1 MKKLILTLLITFL
14 FGFGF
19 SQEKQKVVGPD
30 VIQFK
35 TENQLLLN
43 ELGLDS
49 NKTDEL
55 CGYLLRYQKMKSIY
69 DMGPKAMPPFLIES
83 FDNQLSSILTRRQ
96 KSRLNEIKDNFV
108 YRKTYRK

>member
-14 FGFGF
+14 YGFGF
-19 SQEKQKVVGPD
+19 SQEKQKIVGPD

-35 TENQLLLN
+35 TENQLFLN

-55 CGYLLRYQKMKSIY
+55 CGFLLRFQKMKSMY
-69 DMGPKAMPPFLIES
+69 EKGSKAMPSFLIES
-83 FDNQLSSILTRRQ
+83 FDNQLSNILTRNQ
-96 KSRLNEIKDNFV
+96 KSKLDEIEVNLVYKKS
-108 YRKTYRK
+108 YRK

>member
-19 SQEKQKVVGPD
+19 SQEKQKIVGPD

-83 FDNQLSSILTRRQ
+83 FDNQLSSILTRKQ
-96 KSRLNEIKDNFV
+96 KSRLNEIKGNFV

>member
-1 MKKLILTLLITFL
+1 MKKLILTLLITFMY
-14 FGFGF
+14 GFGF
-19 SQEKQKVVGPD
+19 SQEKQKIVGPD

-43 ELGLDS
+43 QLGLDT

-55 CGYLLRYQKMKSIY
+55 CEFLLRFQKMKSKY
-69 DMGPKAMPPFLIES
+69 ENGPKAMTSFLIES
-83 FDNQLSSILTRRQ
+83 FDNQLNSILTRRQ
-96 KSRLNEIKDNFV
+96 KSKLDEIKGNFV

>member
-14 FGFGF
+14 YGFGF
-19 SQEKQKVVGPD
+19 SQEKQKIVGPD

-55 CGYLLRYQKMKSIY
+55 CGSLLRFQKMKSMY
-69 DMGPKAMPPFLIES
+69 EMGSKAMPPFLIES
-83 FDNQLSSILTRRQ
+83 FDNQLSSMLTRRQ
-96 KSRLNEIKDNFV
+96 KSKLEEIKGNFV

>member
-14 FGFGF
+14 YGFGF

-49 NKTDEL
+49 NETDEL
-55 CGYLLRYQKMKSIY
+55 CGSLLRFQKINSQVSNPAKFNETKKTI
-69 DMGPKAMPPFLIES
+69 A
-83 FDNQLSSILTRRQ
+83 
-96 KSRLNEIKDNFV
+96 RL
-108 YRKTYRK
+108 KTLLKGKLNA

>member
-19 SQEKQKVVGPD
+19 SQEKQKIVGPD

-49 NKTDEL
+49 NKTEPAQTSL
-55 CGYLLRYQKMKSIY
+55 FNK
-69 DMGPKAMPPFLIES
+69 
-83 FDNQLSSILTRRQ
+83 
-96 KSRLNEIKDNFV
+96 
-108 YRKTYRK
+108 

>member
-14 FGFGF
+14 YGFGF
-19 SQEKQKVVGPD
+19 SQEKQKIVGPD

-55 CGYLLRYQKMKSIY
+55 CGFLLRFQKMKSKY
-69 DMGPKAMPPFLIES
+69 ENGPKAMPSFLIES

-96 KSRLNEIKDNFV
+96 KSKLNEIKGNFV

>member
-14 FGFGF
+14 YGFGF

-35 TENQLLLN
+35 TENQLFLN

-55 CGYLLRYQKMKSIY
+55 CGSLLRFQKMKSIL
-69 DMGPKAMPPFLIES
+69 KKK
-83 FDNQLSSILTRRQ
+83 NKRQ
-96 KSRLNEIKDNFV
+96 F
-108 YRKTYRK
+108 